1 MKRQP
6 LFIEG
11 KLNAG
16 KCNDCG
22 HIRFPRMDYCDKCQ
36 SNNMS
41 NFPVG
46 PNGKLMSY
54 TISYN
59 KPMVGGL
66 KPPYPYAVAR
76 FETEQG
82 NHIDVFGA
90 ILSKEPFDD
99 IEINSDVTLVSDRLL
114 VKFKMGSE

>member
-1 MKRQP
+1 
-6 LFIEG
+6 
-11 KLNAG
+11 
-16 KCNDCG
+16 
-22 HIRFPRMDYCDKCQ
+22 MDYCDKCQ
-36 SNNMS
+36 STNIS

-54 TISYN
+54 TISYS